1 MLEYL
6 AETHNVDNVGA
17 VATWQSGSTTVA
29 QLHHPLGR
37 SALVE
42 RKEVCRGQVFDDRGV
57 GGSRAELRSN
67 RTLKKMGRIGPVIQE
82 QTCRS

>member
-42 RKEVCRGQVFDDRGV
+42 RKEVWSGAR
-57 GGSRAELRSN
+57 L
-67 RTLKKMGRIGPVIQE
+67 
-82 QTCRS
+82 